1 MVAAQLRTLL
11 YWPIAAFIYLVLTT
25 STGEAK
31 TVVHKPAPKAETKWQ
46 GRLSAEQRLGITP
59 PKRETLH
66 VPCGIF
72 AAGGLPV
79 REVDLRIVS
88 LM

>member
-46 GRLSAEQRLGITP
+46 GRLSAEPKPGITP
-59 PKRETLH
+59 PKTVTLD
-66 VPCGIF
+66 VPCGLF
-72 AAGGLPV
+72 AACGSPV
-79 REVDLRIVS
+79 REVD
-88 LM
+88 

>member
-46 GRLSAEQRLGITP
+46 GRSSAEQKLCFTP
-59 PKRETLH
+59 PKRVTH
-66 VPCGIF
+66 DVPRDIL
-72 AAGGLPV
+72 AAAVSPV
-79 REVDLRIVS
+79 SEVHRRIVS